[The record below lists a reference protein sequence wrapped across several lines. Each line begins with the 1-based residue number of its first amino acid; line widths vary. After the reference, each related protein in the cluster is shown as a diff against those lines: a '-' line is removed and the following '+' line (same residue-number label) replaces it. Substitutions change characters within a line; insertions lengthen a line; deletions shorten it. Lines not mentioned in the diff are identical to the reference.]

1 MAMTFKI
8 YIVYSERWNHIGNMV
23 HGSMT
28 DLGWINKTDYKRK
41 FTLLFSQIISIKEC
55 TQLLQAIH
63 TQPATGRSARNKRR
77 RPEFPSTLRF
87 SLLQALSEARSYQ
100 KRPWEL

>member
-28 DLGWINKTDYKRK
+28 DLGWNNKTDYKRK

-55 TQLLQAIH
+55 TLKSTPDRQC
-63 TQPATGRSARNKRR
+63 
-77 RPEFPSTLRF
+77 EFVIRK
-87 SLLQALSEARSYQ
+87 LSERWDFVFIG
-100 KRPWEL
+100 PV

>member
-28 DLGWINKTDYKRK
+28 DLGRINKTDYKRK

-55 TQLLQAIH
+55 TLKSTPDSVNLSSESSQRDGILFSSGLCEAYFIAVM
-63 TQPATGRSARNKRR
+63 PR
-77 RPEFPSTLRF
+77 STLVAVERN
-87 SLLQALSEARSYQ
+87 LE
-100 KRPWEL
+100 P